1 MTPHRR
7 AALAFR
13 AGALVA
19 AGTAVWM
26 GLRHEWILTAAL
38 AYGVFLLLFL
48 GGRCQKVHLVDRAR
62 HERARRAAL
71 TDAAVLAAPL
81 PCCSF
86 WRHSGGAVHGPDCT
100 RPPEARY
107 VRDGLPLDD
116 AETAAFDALTGHT
129 PKEH

>member
-1 MTPHRR
+1 MTTYQRV
-7 AALAFR
+7 ALACR
-13 AGALVA
+13 
-19 AGTAVWM
+19 
-26 GLRHEWILTAAL
+26 TAAL
-38 AYGVFLLLFL
+38 AAAGGTVWTVTRHEWVPAGFLAWGVFFLVFL
-48 GGRCQKVHLVDRAR
+48 GGRCQKVHVVDRAR
-62 HERARRAAL
+62 HERARRAAC

-116 AETAAFDALTGHT
+116 AETAAFDAITAHT